1 MIVDNFLLP
10 RFLILE
16 LLCACHWFEYTKAVD
31 VLTCEAKEGGAKKG
45 IYELREILNSDNKVS
60 YKFSAVKGAQGLKE
74 FLEEENIIED
84 NGSGGG
90 DEGCR
95 FSLQGQHWKFPPL
108 LFDSSGGPIL
118 PADNINNTDMEVSIR
133 KGEVVTIYCPG
144 KKVQS
149 CNGDTVKA
157 VCDHNDKFI
166 LNSSLVDI
174 GLLGCVGNPAE
185 AELKAANEDRCGPD
199 GLGTISQIGFVIGEK
214 MYPVISV
221 CHSVSREQTFYS
233 NHTLYGKF
241 LHYKSIYERR
251 GNFREGRLYFK
262 SISANDAYKQAKQK
276 RIFSAL
282 LNEGDHILDYYDPGD
297 GLYLARGHLAPK
309 GDLLY
314 TDWQEASYMY
324 SNVVPQWQ
332 RINNGNWKTVEE
344 GVRSAARKRGVT
356 LLVYTGTLGVFKVS
370 QPPCILFIISWNHL
384 LNYRSI
390 TERCSWSRTRSLSP
404 NTSGSWWWTPRLER
418 TSCS

>member
-31 VLTCEAKEGGAKKG
+31 VLTCEAREGGAKKG
-45 IYELREILNSDNKVS
+45 IYELQEILNSDNKVS
-60 YKFSAVKGAQGLKE
+60 YKFSAVKTIKKGAKGLKE
-74 FLEEENIIED
+74 FLEEDNFLED
-84 NGSGGG
+84 TSSGEK
-90 DEGCR
+90 EGCR
-95 FSLQGQHWKFPPL
+95 FSLQAQYWKFPPL
-108 LFDSSGGPIL
+108 LFDSSGSPIL
-118 PADNINNTDMEVSIR
+118 PAENINNTDMEVSIR
-133 KGEVVTIYCPG
+133 KGETVTIYCPG
-144 KKVQS
+144 KKVQNS
-149 CNGDTVKA
+149 PGDSVKA
-157 VCDHNDKFI
+157 VCDHRDRFL
-166 LNSSLVDI
+166 LNSSLVGI
-174 GLLGCVGNPAE
+174 GQLGCVGNPAE
-185 AELKAANEDRCGPD
+185 AELVPDSEGRCGPA
-199 GLGTISQIGFVIGEK
+199 GAGIISQIGFVIGEK

-221 CHSVSREQTFYS
+221 CHSVAREQTFYS

-262 SISANDAYKQAKQK
+262 SISANDAYRQAKQK

-282 LNEGDHILDYYDPGD
+282 LNDGDHILDYYDPGD

-356 LLVYTGTLGVFKVS
+356 LQVYTGTLGVFKVS
-370 QPPCILFIISWNHL
+370 
-384 LNYRSI
+384 
-390 TERCSWSRTRSLSP
+390 SRIMYSLIEEC
-404 NTSGSWWWTPRLER
+404 NINFFTG
-418 TSCS
+418 